1 MKRLT
6 TFRKLI
12 VFNVILITRFLAP
25 VEIGSILTFTGEV
38 VYNEGKA
45 VQVAVAADV
54 INADIRNPGKKVA
67 TTNVFH
73 FTFVT
78 AEPSPSKVVP
88 FSYEETL
95 RFIDGRRKMYKTP
108 LNKLSL

>member
-1 MKRLT
+1 M
-6 TFRKLI
+6 
-12 VFNVILITRFLAP
+12 AP